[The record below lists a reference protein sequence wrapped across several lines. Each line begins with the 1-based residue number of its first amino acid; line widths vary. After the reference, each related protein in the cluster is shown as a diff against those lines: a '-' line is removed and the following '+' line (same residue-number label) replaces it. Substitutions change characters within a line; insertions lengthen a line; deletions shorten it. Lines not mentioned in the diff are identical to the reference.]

1 MKAGTP
7 FRAAMMMSLALATL
21 AQAHKVGS
29 VGFQAGLND
38 IGPYEGRG
46 KHRARHHDQG
56 GTRAF
61 QRAAIKARNVRK
73 HRRACRG

>member
-1 MKAGTP
+1 MRSGTP
-7 FRAAMMMSLALATL
+7 FRAAMMMAAALAALSYRYAPGTAL
-21 AQAHKVGS
+21 
-29 VGFQAGLND
+29 FQAGLND

-46 KHRARHHDQG
+46 KGRTRRHDGG

-61 QRAAIKARNVRK
+61 QRAAVKTSNRAK